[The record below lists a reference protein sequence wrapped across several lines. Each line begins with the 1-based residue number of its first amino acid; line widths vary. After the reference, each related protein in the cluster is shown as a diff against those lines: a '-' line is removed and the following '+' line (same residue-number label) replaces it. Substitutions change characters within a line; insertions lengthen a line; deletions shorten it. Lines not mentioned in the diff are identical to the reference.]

1 MVDEWDLTAVGCF
14 TISIVSFILPPLLHM
29 RLLPNESKAS
39 WYVDLLFV
47 ILGVGVM
54 AVATTTTVLTMKW
67 GVCFCYALWM
77 ACMECF
83 FVDGFHK
90 RMTIL
95 ISRR

>member
-39 WYVDLLFV
+39 WYGDLLFV
-47 ILGVGVM
+47 ILGVGGR

>member
-1 MVDEWDLTAVGCF
+1 MAGEWDLTAVGCF

-67 GVCFCYALWM
+67 GVCLLR
-77 ACMECF
+77 
-83 FVDGFHK
+83 FVDGLHGVFSSLMSLVLACKDNH
-90 RMTIL
+90 
-95 ISRR
+95 SS